1 MNRQPP
7 RDIAASVRA
16 RLLARSRQTGEDFQF
31 LLQRYASERFLYRL
45 GESPHRDRY
54 VLKGAMLFALW
65 GGSLYRATRDLDFT
79 GYGSSET
86 DAVIA
91 AVREICALPVADDGL
106 AFDSATV
113 MAEPIR
119 ETAEY
124 NGLRVR
130 LTATLAGAR
139 IPMQIDFGFGN
150 AVEPPAT
157 EAEYPT
163 LLDLLAP
170 RIRAYPHEA
179 VVAEK
184 FHAMTVLGEI
194 NSRYKDFYDIYAL
207 ASQFGF
213 DGERVARAIAATF
226 DRRRTPI
233 GATLPMA
240 LTPRFY
246 ADNRRAEQ
254 WRAYL
259 TRNRLPG
266 APADW
271 IEVGQLLQRFLQPPW
286 QALSVGDPFS
296 DVWSPNGPWTAAK
309 TGAGVAP

>member
-1 MNRQPP
+1 MNRRQP
-7 RDIAASVRA
+7 RDVAASIRG
-16 RLLARSRQTGEDFQF
+16 RLLARSRETGEDFQF
-31 LLQRYASERFLYRL
+31 LLQRYAAERFLYRL
-45 GESPHRDRY
+45 GESPHRGSY

-79 GYGSSET
+79 GYGSSDT

-106 AFDSATV
+106 AFDAATIA
-113 MAEPIR
+113 AEPIR

-124 NGLRVR
+124 DGLRVR
-130 LTATLAGAR
+130 LSATLAGAS
-139 IPMQIDFGFGN
+139 IPMQIDIGFGN
-150 AVEPPAT
+150 AIEPPAT
-157 EAEYPT
+157 EADYPT
-163 LLDLLAP
+163 LLDTPAP

-179 VVAEK
+179 VIAEK

-194 NSRYKDFYDIYAL
+194 NSRYKDFYDIYVL

-233 GATLPMA
+233 GATLPVA

-246 ADNRRAEQ
+246 ADDPRAEQ

-259 TRNRLPG
+259 TRNGLP
-266 APADW
+266 ATPADFSS
-271 IEVGQLLQRFLQPPW
+271 VGEMLQTFLLPPW
-286 QALSVGDPFS
+286 QALSSGDPFS
-296 DVWSPNGPWTAAK
+296 ETWSPMGPWSVATIGAAS
-309 TGAGVAP
+309 

>member
-1 MNRQPP
+1 MNRRQPK
-7 RDIAASVRA
+7 DMAASIRG
-16 RLLARSRQTGEDFQF
+16 RLLTRSRETGEDFQF

-45 GESPHRDRY
+45 GESPHRGRY

-79 GYGSSET
+79 GYGRSET

-91 AVREICALPVADDGL
+91 AVREICTLPVADDGL
-106 AFDSATV
+106 AFDAATV
-113 MAEPIR
+113 VAEPIR

-124 NGLRVR
+124 DGLRVR

-139 IPMQIDFGFGN
+139 IPMQIDIGFGN

-157 EAEYPT
+157 EADYPT
-163 LLDLLAP
+163 LLDMPAP

-194 NSRYKDFYDIYAL
+194 NSRYKDFYDIYVL
-207 ASQFGF
+207 ARQFGF
-213 DGERVARAIAATF
+213 EGKRLARSIAATF
-226 DRRRTPI
+226 ERRRTPI
-233 GATLPMA
+233 GATLLVA

-246 ADNRRAEQ
+246 ADDRRAEQ

-259 TRNRLPG
+259 ARNRLPG
-266 APADW
+266 APADLGAAGEL
-271 IEVGQLLQRFLQPPW
+271 IRTFLEPPW
-286 QALSVGDPFS
+286 RALAAGHSFS
-296 DVWSPNGPWTAAK
+296 DAWSPGGPWSESVLAPEAAS
-309 TGAGVAP
+309 